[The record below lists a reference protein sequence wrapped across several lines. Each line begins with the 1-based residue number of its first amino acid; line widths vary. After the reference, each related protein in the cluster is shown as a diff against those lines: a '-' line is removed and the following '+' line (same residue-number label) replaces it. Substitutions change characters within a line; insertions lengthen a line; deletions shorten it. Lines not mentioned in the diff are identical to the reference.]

1 MNLESGNLGNYIFPL
16 TEFYIKQ
23 TMSTKD
29 LLLAYLKEKKG
40 NWVSGEILSTQLSVS
55 RTAIWKHICTLRE
68 EGYGIESSPKKGY
81 SLQKI
86 SDLLLPNEIREG
98 LETKV
103 FGRKGIVYYSKIN
116 STNTK
121 AKEMASRDAPEGTLV
136 VAEQQVKGRGRKGR
150 TWFSP
155 SQGGVYLSLILKP
168 GISPAEAPKI
178 TMLTGVVVAETLLML
193 TPCKV
198 NIKWPND
205 ILVNGKKIAGIL
217 TEMSTEMDT
226 IEYIV
231 VGLGMNVTTSWFPDD
246 IKDKAT
252 SILIETAKYFPRVT
266 FIKEYL
272 KWYEKYYE
280 IFTRIGFEPVIKRWK
295 ELSDTI
301 GHMVIAEV
309 SGKRYR
315 GEVHDIDNAGILILK
330 DKNKNL
336 HRIFSGDV
344 TLV

>member
-1 MNLESGNLGNYIFPL
+1 MP
-16 TEFYIKQ
+16 
-23 TMSTKD
+23 TKD
-29 LLLAYLKEKKG
+29 QLLAYLKEKKG
-40 NWVSGEILSTQLSVS
+40 NWVSGEALSTQLAVS
-55 RTAIWKHICTLRE
+55 RTAIWKHVCTLRE

-81 SLQKI
+81 LFQKI

-98 LETKV
+98 LDTKV
-103 FGRKGIVYYSKIN
+103 FGRKGIVYYSQIN

-121 AKEMASRDAPEGTLV
+121 AKELAARDAPEGTLV

-155 SQGGVYLSLILKP
+155 SEGGIYISLILKP
-168 GISPAEAPKI
+168 HISPGEAPKI
-178 TMLTGVVVAETLLML
+178 TMLTGVVVAETLLRL
-193 TPCKV
+193 TPCKI

-217 TEMSTEMDT
+217 TEMSTEMDA

-231 VGLGMNVTTSWFPDD
+231 VGLGINITTPRFSDD

-252 SILIETAKYFPRVT
+252 SILIETGKHFPRVT

-280 IFTRIGFEPVIKRWK
+280 IFTKTGFEPVIQRWK
-295 ELSDTI
+295 ELSDII

-309 SGKRYR
+309 SGKKYL
-315 GEVHDIDNAGILILK
+315 GEVHDIDNDGILILK

-336 HRIFSGDV
+336 RRIFSGDV

>member
-1 MNLESGNLGNYIFPL
+1 MP
-16 TEFYIKQ
+16 
-23 TMSTKD
+23 TKD
-29 LLLAYLKEKKG
+29 RLLAYLKEKKE
-40 NWVSGEILSTQLSVS
+40 NWVSGEALSTQLAVS
-55 RTAIWKHICTLRE
+55 RTAIWKHIRKLRE

-81 SLQKI
+81 LLRKI

-98 LETKV
+98 LDTKV
-103 FGRKGIVYYSKIN
+103 FGRKGIVYYSQIN

-121 AKEMASRDAPEGTLV
+121 AKELAARDAPEGTLV
-136 VAEQQVKGRGRKGR
+136 VAEQQVEGRGRKGR

-155 SQGGVYLSLILKP
+155 PEGGIYISLILKP
-168 GISPAEAPKI
+168 HISPSEAPKI
-178 TMLTGVVVAETLLML
+178 TMLTGVVVAETLLKL
-193 TPCKV
+193 TPCKI

-217 TEMSTEMDT
+217 TEMSTEMDA

-231 VGLGMNVTTSWFPDD
+231 VGLGMNVTTPRFPDD

-252 SILIETAKYFPRVT
+252 SILIETGKYFPRVT
-266 FIKEYL
+266 FIREYL

-280 IFTRIGFEPVIKRWK
+280 IFTRIGFEPVIQRWK
-295 ELSDTI
+295 ELTNII
-301 GHMVIAEV
+301 GQMVIAEV
-309 SGKRYR
+309 AGKKYI
-315 GEVHDIDNAGILILK
+315 GEVHDIDNDGILILK
-330 DKNKNL
+330 DKKGDL

>member
-1 MNLESGNLGNYIFPL
+1 MP
-16 TEFYIKQ
+16 
-23 TMSTKD
+23 TKD
-29 LLLAYLKEKKG
+29 RLLAYLKEKKG
-40 NWVSGEILSTQLSVS
+40 NWVSGEALSTQLAVS
-55 RTAIWKHICTLRE
+55 RTAIWKHISTLRE
-68 EGYGIESSPKKGY
+68 EGYTIESSPKKGY
-81 SLQKI
+81 LLRKI

-98 LETKV
+98 LDTKV
-103 FGRKGIVYYSKIN
+103 FGRKGIVYHSKIN

-121 AKEMASRDAPEGTLV
+121 AKELASGDAPEGTLV

-155 SQGGVYLSLILKP
+155 SQGGIYISLILKP
-168 GISPAEAPKI
+168 HISPGEAPKI
-178 TMLTGVVVAETLLML
+178 TMLTGVVVAETLLKL
-193 TPCKV
+193 TPCNI

-217 TEMSTEMDT
+217 TEMSTEMDA

-231 VGLGMNVTTSWFPDD
+231 VGLGMNVTTPRFPDD

-252 SILIETAKYFPRVT
+252 SILIETGQYFSRVT
-266 FIKEYL
+266 FIREYL
-272 KWYEKYYE
+272 KWYEKYYD
-280 IFTRIGFEPVIKRWK
+280 IFKNIGFAPVIQRWK
-295 ELSDTI
+295 EFTDII

-309 SGKRYR
+309 SGKKYI
-315 GEVHDIDNAGILILK
+315 GEVHDIDNDGILILK